1 LGIIKIHVFS
11 TSGFTGF
18 DVVRIAL
25 ETTLRRAVII
35 VPSATCATLP
45 FKVPSL
51 RVSVIMS
58 SPFDVNTEIIFET
71 QSPVMFSALERKL
84 GLSVQWKPWKARA
97 VSIGA
102 NSTLMYRKADGDS
115 PISGILAL
123 NKVIITEMS
132 SHVDEEAGADHE
144 NGIVVACQDMQ
155 GYDTS
160 FRCVLSDDELLAFKE
175 AIRAVAKEHNV
186 DNLHR
191 NSITEHLRPESPT
204 KVKGSNH
211 SVMRRAVARAMDLYD
226 VRSIKER
233 TIARRGAMKYL
244 PVLFSNDL
252 VHGSW
257 YGTSTLLTLY
267 SPALR

>member
-1 LGIIKIHVFS
+1 
-11 TSGFTGF
+11 
-18 DVVRIAL
+18 
-25 ETTLRRAVII
+25 
-35 VPSATCATLP
+35 
-45 FKVPSL
+45 
-51 RVSVIMS
+51 MS
-58 SPFDVNTEIIFET
+58 IPFDVNTEIVFET

-115 PISGILAL
+115 PISAILAL

-257 YGTSTLLTLY
+257 YDSSTLLTLHY
-267 SPALR
+267 PALR